1 MPPAWMLI
9 GRRVRWPALSKTGET
24 SSTWRYF
31 PESRSTKVTREPRFT
46 PSLPVE
52 YQVVTTTRRPPMS
65 SVSEESALVEMPWGY
80 HCSSRSS

>member
-9 GRRVRWPALSKTGET
+9 GRRVRWPALSKTADQQHVAVL
-24 SSTWRYF
+24 